1 MVFLLAS
8 MCNNFTIHEIGK
20 GRAMTQGKTIE
31 AGARGEASWVVSET
45 DLASRLAE
53 RGGESFPAVFSTAR
67 MIALMEL
74 AASRILAP
82 HLEPGQESVGV
93 LVHVTHSAA
102 TPPGARVTAQ
112 ATYSGREGKFYA
124 FEVRATDDA
133 GEIGRGIHHR
143 AIVDGR
149 RLLEGAEKRRR

>member
-1 MVFLLAS
+1 
-8 MCNNFTIHEIGK
+8 
-20 GRAMTQGKTIE
+20 MTEGKTVE
-31 AGARGEASWVVSET
+31 AGARGEASWIVSEA

-53 RGGESFPAVFSTAR
+53 PGRETFPEVFSTAR

-74 AASRILAP
+74 AASRILGP
-82 HLEPGQESVGV
+82 LLDPGQESVGV
-93 LVHVTHSAA
+93 LVHVTHTAA
-102 TPPGARVTAQ
+102 TPPGARVTAH

-124 FEVRATDDA
+124 FEVQALDDA

>member
-1 MVFLLAS
+1 MS
-8 MCNNFTIHEIGK
+8 D
-20 GRAMTQGKTIE
+20 
-31 AGARGEASWVVSET
+31 T

-53 RGGESFPAVFSTAR
+53 GGGESFPAVFSTAR

-82 HLEPGQESVGV
+82 ALEPGQESVGV
-93 LVHVTHSAA
+93 LVNVTHTAA
-102 TPPGARVTAQ
+102 TPAGARVTAR
-112 ATYSGREGKFYA
+112 ATYSGREGKFYV
-124 FEVRATDDA
+124 FEVQAMDDA
-133 GEIGRGIHHR
+133 GEVGRGIHHR

>member
-1 MVFLLAS
+1 MTETRELL
-8 MCNNFTIHEIGK
+8 
-20 GRAMTQGKTIE
+20 
-31 AGARGEASWVVSET
+31 AGARGEARWVVTET

-53 RGGESFPAVFSTAR
+53 SREETFPAVFSTAR

-82 HLEPGQESVGV
+82 VLEPGQESVGI
-93 LVHVTHSAA
+93 LVHVTHTAA
-102 TPPGARVTAQ
+102 TPPGSRVTAQ

-124 FEVRATDDA
+124 FEVVASDDA

-143 AIVDGR
+143 AVVDGR
-149 RLLEGAEKRRR
+149 RLLEGAQRRRR

>member
-1 MVFLLAS
+1 MSEPVSGAS
-8 MCNNFTIHEIGK
+8 AQAQL
-20 GRAMTQGKTIE
+20 RVE
-31 AGARGEASWVVSET
+31 AV
-45 DLASRLAE
+45 DLADALGVDARDT
-53 RGGESFPAVFSTAR
+53 FPPVFATSR

-82 HLEPGQESVGV
+82 VLDPGQESVGV
-93 LVHVTHSAA
+93 LVHVTHTAA
-102 TPPGARVTAQ
+102 TPPGARVTAH
-112 ATYSGREGKFYA
+112 ATYSGREGKFHA
-124 FEVRATDDA
+124 FEVQAMDDA